1 MVHAPTSVGSIFAA
15 SELDMGGAELSII
28 LAEVPLFAAVGTYVF
43 QKIYE
48 SKRLPPKM
56 MIEIIL
62 ALFIPLPVYTI
73 LGFLPFLPFGMKH
86 KWEMFVFGAWYGM
99 LLGPVQSFSRG
110 LYMDLVP
117 KSQEARF
124 FSLYEVTDKGSSW
137 IGPLL
142 AGLIANLG
150 TMRYAMIV
158 VLTNVLIGWFFL
170 RRVRHQEGIAQARA
184 FRAPEHPSADANGDA
199 DGAMGLELATPARES
214 ETDELMVARSI

>member
-1 MVHAPTSVGSIFAA
+1 
-15 SELDMGGAELSII
+15 
-28 LAEVPLFAAVGTYVF
+28 
-43 QKIYE
+43 
-48 SKRLPPKM
+48 
-56 MIEIIL
+56 
-62 ALFIPLPVYTI
+62 
-73 LGFLPFLPFGMKH
+73 
-86 KWEMFVFGAWYGM
+86 
-99 LLGPVQSFSRG
+99 
-110 LYMDLVP
+110 MDLVP